1 MKKKDSRVQLSKYKY
16 NVRLSQLITTFGP
29 GAIIDFIDQPLMTVD
44 HSKWKAPAKIY
55 EERFQKRLN
64 VKGFKIPQD
73 SDSSYNVPFVRFP
86 KWYYC
91 PKCRR
96 FMPIEEWGKEYE
108 QYMQDKK
115 EDNKNVFMKS
125 PVCTIH
131 DNNINLISP
140 SILVACKQG
149 HVDDFPWI
157 EWAHLKKGE
166 ICKNPKLK
174 LISDSGTLGLEN
186 MKICCTNPDCKAEN
200 SMKLANSK
208 HAFNFKFPKDLSG
221 KYDEEK
227 GFKCKGK
234 LQWKN
239 EQEDCDEIPQMVLR
253 NASNIYFSKIDSS
266 LSIPPYSDEMTSSIE
281 ESQAFNNLHDN
292 IERSEKRGKLD
303 RFMEEE
309 FHDFIEEIAEE
320 IDMQDKIDLI
330 EKIVI
335 RILKSSNEVSTETRN
350 DYRYSE
356 YEALLNVDEEKDS
369 SKDFKIERKDVEK
382 YGMDELSNIILVKRL
397 REVRALV
404 GFTRLKPP
412 DNFIMGAED
421 NDSEA
426 RLIDLKDKN
435 NNWYPGYEV
444 RGEGIFIELNLDKI
458 NKWIQ
463 ENPEVQ
469 NRSDKLNR
477 RYNEKINNISN
488 REITPK
494 FILLHTLAHLLIKE
508 LSFQCGYSSTSLR
521 ERIYCDLPDDE
532 YTMNG
537 ILIYT
542 ADSDA
547 EGSLGGLVKQGEEDN
562 LPRIIKKAIQRAEWC
577 SYDPVCIES
586 EGQGIDNLNLAACYS
601 CCLLPETCCEEFNT
615 LLDRAMI
622 VGLLDNKNIGFFN
635 KYL

>member
-1 MKKKDSRVQLSKYKY
+1 MKMKDNREKLSKYKY
-16 NVRLSQLITTFGP
+16 SIRLSQLITTFGP
-29 GAIIDFIDQPLMTVD
+29 GAIMDFMNQPLMTVD
-44 HSKWKAPAKIY
+44 HSKWKAPIKIY
-55 EERFQKRLN
+55 EERLQKRLH
-64 VKGFKIPQD
+64 VKGFKLPQD
-73 SDSSYNVPFVRFP
+73 SDSGYNVPFTRFP
-86 KWYYC
+86 QWYYC
-91 PKCRR
+91 PNCRR
-96 FMPIEEWGKEYE
+96 FMPIEEWEKEYNE
-108 QYMQDKK
+108 
-115 EDNKNVFMKS
+115 FMKDRNYKEKKHFMEN
-125 PVCTIH
+125 PVCTKH
-131 DNNINLISP
+131 DSNIKLISP

-174 LISDSGTLGLEN
+174 LISDSGTLGLDN
-186 MKICCTNPDCKAEN
+186 MKIQCTNCGAIN
-200 SMKLANSK
+200 TMKLANSK
-208 HAFNFKFPKDLSG
+208 NAFKQVFPKDISG
-221 KYDEEK
+221 KFDEED

-239 EQEDCDEIPQMVLR
+239 VKEDCDEIPQMVLR
-253 NASNIYFSKIDSS
+253 NASNIYFPKIDSS
-266 LSIPPYSDEMTSSIE
+266 LSIPPFSDEITAKIE
-281 ESQAFNNLHDN
+281 NSYAFDNLHNN
-292 IERSEKRGKLD
+292 IERNEKRGKLE
-303 RFMEEE
+303 RFMEE
-309 FHDFIEEIAEE
+309 DFPDCVEEIAEE
-320 IDMQDKIDLI
+320 IDMEDKIDLV
-330 EKIVI
+330 EKIVR
-335 RILKSSNEVSTETRN
+335 RILEASDKASTETRN

-356 YEALLNVDEEKDS
+356 YEALLNVDEVNDS
-369 SKDFKIERKDVEK
+369 SKDFKIERKKIEDYAME
-382 YGMDELSNIILVKRL
+382 ELSNIILVKRL

-421 NDSEA
+421 DDSES
-426 RLIDLKDKN
+426 RLIDLKDKC

-444 RGEGIFIELNLDKI
+444 RGEGIFIELNLEKI
-458 NKWIQ
+458 NEWIY

-469 NRSDKLNR
+469 RRADKLSK
-477 RYNEKINNISN
+477 RYNEKRNNVSK

-494 FILLHTLAHLLIKE
+494 FVLLHTLAHLLIKE

-547 EGSLGGLVKQGEEDN
+547 EGSLGGLVKQGEVEN

-577 SYDPVCIES
+577 SYDPICIES

-622 VGLLDNKNIGFFN
+622 VGLLENKKIGFLN